1 MYNTFILFW
10 VFSMLLLNGGTP
22 QEHTFECDKFAEWF
36 WQRLQHI
43 RLSSYT
49 TDCFRRL
56 ALLYL

>member
-1 MYNTFILFW
+1 
-10 VFSMLLLNGGTP
+10 MLLLNGGTP

-56 ALLYL
+56 ALLYLTIISY